1 VTRPAAISLDATGD
15 ASGAAGAAVAGH
27 RLRVLSYNIQTGLAT
42 TRYREYV
49 TKGWR
54 YLLPHSDRTQTLH
67 RIASLVRSFDIVGL
81 QETDAGSLRTAFLNQ
96 TEFLARHAGLAHWYE
111 QINRPLGAV
120 ARHSNGLLARVRPH
134 EVDDFKLPGAPGRGV
149 LVARFGAREQPLVV
163 LVAHLALGKR
173 SRARQLEFLAEKI
186 ARWRHVI
193 LMGDLNCDLDS
204 HELRVLLDA
213 TGLGSV
219 EGEAHT
225 YPSWRREISVLRSY
239 VPPAR
244 LSDHLPVAMEVLI
257 PASVRLTV

>member
-67 RIASLVRSFDIVGL
+67 RIASLVRS
-81 QETDAGSLRTAFLNQ
+81 LNQ

-225 YPSWRREISVLRSY
+225 YPSWRPFRRLDHILVSREISVLRSY